1 MDINITTDPSRRT
14 VYTRTQ
20 LPAAQTEKQAS
31 PASVRDEFS
40 VSPEARESLANQGH
54 AVDAVTGETSG
65 SSQATAFT
73 SFAGEFNRVTQ
84 EYVNAIKAYY
94 ADEHAENQACKNPSA
109 HIWDKYKNPE
119 SPYFRADLS
128 EDERAWAYDQELD
141 LLNGGRHLQIG
152 NPYAFPDGAPTLASA
167 TLKANQSCREQISQ
181 SIQELFAQNGIDI
194 PPDAAFRLTVDESY
208 TIHVSGLEDEE
219 LAESVEN
226 ALNAGDN
233 GKNLYDHLKITGDA
247 GVDYA
252 DGHLSPLDSRQTLD
266 DAALDEVKKQCCP
279 ACSQYSAAYN
289 PHQEPM
295 GVVKLPGRPEPSQEE
310 TDRFSAAVRV
320 GVPEIIARFR
330 AGEFSQQL
338 NVNKYAAVDPDNSIM
353 AQTYI
358 RAYAQPAME
367 AKKTIEDYYAAA
379 HRENSSYPFI
389 EGLEHIAQ
397 KYKRPDSEIFRSDLS
412 ERQRDMYY
420 RQERALLT
428 GSRVTLLDPY
438 ALASAGGV
446 LNMED
451 CRSRA
456 MQAVREKLDALWE
469 EMQGAEG

>member
-1 MDINITTDPSRRT
+1 M
-14 VYTRTQ
+14 
-20 LPAAQTEKQAS
+20 L
-31 PASVRDEFS
+31 
-40 VSPEARESLANQGH
+40 
-54 AVDAVTGETSG
+54 
-65 SSQATAFT
+65 
-73 SFAGEFNRVTQ
+73 
-84 EYVNAIKAYY
+84 
-94 ADEHAENQACKNPSA
+94 
-109 HIWDKYKNPE
+109 
-119 SPYFRADLS
+119 FRS
-128 EDERAWAYDQELD
+128 
-141 LLNGGRHLQIG
+141 
-152 NPYAFPDGAPTLASA
+152 
-167 TLKANQSCREQISQ
+167 
-181 SIQELFAQNGIDI
+181 
-194 PPDAAFRLTVDESY
+194 
-208 TIHVSGLEDEE
+208 
-219 LAESVEN
+219 
-226 ALNAGDN
+226 
-233 GKNLYDHLKITGDA
+233 
-247 GVDYA
+247 
-252 DGHLSPLDSRQTLD
+252 
-266 DAALDEVKKQCCP
+266 
-279 ACSQYSAAYN
+279 
-289 PHQEPM
+289 
-295 GVVKLPGRPEPSQEE
+295 
-310 TDRFSAAVRV
+310 V